1 MGNNNAFELGVPWS
15 DTHLTPI
22 QAQTEPDDYSDFPGM
37 ETPFSIPLEVP
48 GVVNALYDKDWFAF
62 MPDETGLGLSLSQSA
77 GNCAHV
83 YETRWFLFTEYEN
96 ISVNTTSMPWV
107 DNQTYARFCTL
118 CHEPQL
124 SKAPYAGQ

>member
-1 MGNNNAFELGVPWS
+1 MKKTRFIALLLSLAMLMSLVPVTAAGQVQLS
-15 DTHLTPI
+15 DI
-22 QAQTEPDDYSDFPGM
+22 
-37 ETPFSIPLEVP
+37 
-48 GVVNALYDKDWFAF
+48 NALREIAHDWHHRDIDC
-62 MPDETGLGLSLSQSA
+62 DENHNHGLDEPGLGLSLSQSA

-96 ISVNTTSMPWV
+96 PSVNTSSTPWV